1 MEKNPE
7 VVIAGGGLVGNALA
21 IALAQGGLRV
31 MVVDPL
37 PREQQIAT
45 AFDGRTSAISQ
56 GSVRVLSHIGAWQ
69 HVAGHAQPIHDI
81 RVCEEEKSGFVHY
94 SDRDVGEPFGFIV
107 ENGLLRRAL
116 FLALEAEPNIT
127 LRSPDS
133 VTGFT
138 RQSGSITAEL
148 ASGDNITVPLLI
160 AADGRLSGLRD
171 ASHIPHRLIEYGQTA
186 IVCVIEHELPHHG
199 LALEKFY
206 PAGPFALLPLLPSP
220 LGGGLGWGLP
230 QSAESDSAPLPSS
243 PREGEGLVHRSGV
256 VWTESTEDAP
266 NYVAL
271 SDDEFNAELQRRTG
285 AADTCVWGHVKAVGK
300 RFAYPLRLMRA
311 ERFIDER
318 FALVGDAAHGIHP
331 IAGQGVNL
339 GYRDVA
345 VLAELIIDQ
354 HRLGLDIGA
363 ASVLE
368 RYQRWRR
375 FDSMSMTASTDLLNR
390 LFSNDSGALSKLRRV
405 GMAGV
410 NRMPRLK
417 NYFMR
422 HAMGLVGDLPRMMQ
436 G

>member
-1 MEKNPE
+1 MEQAKQPE

-37 PREQQIAT
+37 PRESQVAT
-45 AFDGRTSAISQ
+45 TFDGRTSAISQ
-56 GSVRVLSHIGAWQ
+56 GSVRILNYIGAWK
-69 HVAGHAQPIHDI
+69 HVADHAQPIHDI

-94 SDRDVGEPFGFIV
+94 SDREVGEPFGFIV

-116 FLALEAEPNIT
+116 FLALEAEPNIM

-133 VTGFT
+133 VVGFT
-138 RQSGSITAEL
+138 RKAGAITAEL
-148 ASGDNITVPLLI
+148 ASGETISVPLLI

-171 ASHIPHRLIEYGQTA
+171 VAKIPHRLIEYGQTA

-206 PAGPFALLPLLPSP
+206 PAGPFALLPLLPVD
-220 LGGGLGWGLP
+220 G
-230 QSAESDSAPLPSS
+230 
-243 PREGEGLVHRSGV
+243 VHRSGV

-271 SDDEFNAELQRRTG
+271 PDDEFNAELQRRTG
-285 AADTCVWGHVKAVGK
+285 TPESCVWGNARAVGK

-311 ERFIDER
+311 DRFIDER
-318 FALVGDAAHGIHP
+318 FALVGDAAHGVHP

-363 ASVLE
+363 ASLLE
-368 RYQRWRR
+368 HYQRWRR

-390 LFSNDSGALSKLRRV
+390 LFSNDNGALSLLRRV
-405 GMAGV
+405 GMSGV

-417 NYFMR
+417 QFFMR
-422 HAMGLVGDLPRMMQ
+422 HAMGLIGDLPRMMQ
-436 G
+436 STDKVA